1 MTPTPSHDT
10 HPTPPPGPEFPG
22 FVNVF
27 EATGEAEFDEAG
39 DPNAGMN
46 RRKFLALSAALG
58 LAGLVGCRR
67 PEQQILPFS
76 SVPDDQVGQVVH
88 GKPTFY
94 ATCQPRP
101 GGALPL
107 LVE

>member
-1 MTPTPSHDT
+1 MAPPS
-10 HPTPPPGPEFPG
+10 PSSNVPRTPPAAGPEFPG

-27 EATGEAEFDEAG
+27 EVTGEAEFDDTG
-39 DPNAGMN
+39 DPAAGLN
-46 RRKFLALSAALG
+46 RRKFLVLSAALG
-58 LAGLVGCRR
+58 LAGLAGCRR
-67 PEQQILPFS
+67 PELPILPYS
-76 SVPDDQVGQVVH
+76 SVPDDQVGHVVH

-107 LVE
+107 L